1 PKNEYILFF
10 WRAYGKMVQKE
21 GNVMFSKLIL
31 KNFKS
36 LTDIEID
43 FNEKANAPKNMVFIY
58 GENGSGKSNVIQAFS
73 ILKESISTLN
83 KVQDFMRL
91 KVKLQEETDVDNL
104 SDNSG
109 VIARILSNRMNN
121 LNLGDLIK
129 NTKTIASK
137 DNMLIKYCFIIN
149 KVQGEYEL
157 EFDSDNNLVYEKLYY
172 LIDKRRGDLF
182 SIRYNEDMIISKF
195 NKNLFK
201 DTALEEELNNFV
213 EQYWGNH
220 TFLSIVNNAIHTKN
234 SSFIRKNVNENLLEF
249 ISFITDSSVCHR
261 TGNYSSKTSQRILN
275 PVFTN
280 LISGEIDKE
289 DIQDLDEAED
299 IVKEYLMA
307 LYSDINN
314 VYYKRSQGEEDE
326 VQYKLIL
333 KKFIGE
339 KEREIPGTLE
349 SSGTKSILELLPML
363 LSLIYG
369 GTVIIDEMEL
379 GIHDI
384 LISKIVAQI
393 AGEAKGQL
401 IVTSHNT
408 STLNSLKPSN
418 VYTIRTDASGQK
430 SIKSINNLE
439 GRRIQKNNN
448 IHDMFLAGFFHGVPN
463 PDDVNFKVMLEK
475 VVGNSGDN
483 I

>member
-1 PKNEYILFF
+1 
-10 WRAYGKMVQKE
+10 
-21 GNVMFSKLIL
+21 
-31 KNFKS
+31 
-36 LTDIEID
+36 
-43 FNEKANAPKNMVFIY
+43 
-58 GENGSGKSNVIQAFS
+58 
-73 ILKESISTLN
+73 
-83 KVQDFMRL
+83 
-91 KVKLQEETDVDNL
+91 
-104 SDNSG
+104 
-109 VIARILSNRMNN
+109 
-121 LNLGDLIK
+121 
-129 NTKTIASK
+129 
-137 DNMLIKYCFIIN
+137 
-149 KVQGEYEL
+149 
-157 EFDSDNNLVYEKLYY
+157 FDSDNNLVYENLYY
-172 LIDKRRGDLF
+172 LIDKRRGELF
-182 SIRYNEDMIISKF
+182 SIKHKEEMIISKF

-234 SSFIRKNVNENLLEF
+234 SSFIRKNVNKNLLEF
-249 ISFITDSSVCHR
+249 ISFIKDSSVCHR

-289 DIQDLDEAED
+289 DIRDLDEAED

-401 IVTSHNT
+401 IVTSHN
-408 STLNSLKPSN
+408 SNTLNSLKPSN
-418 VYTIRTDASGQK
+418 IYTIRTDTSGQK
-430 SIKSINNLE
+430 SIKAINHLE

-448 IHDMFLAGFFHGVPN
+448 IQDMFLAGFFHGVPN
-463 PDDVNFKVMLEK
+463 PDDVDFKVMLEK
-475 VVGNSGDN
+475 VIGNSGDN
-483 I
+483 L

>member
-1 PKNEYILFF
+1 
-10 WRAYGKMVQKE
+10 
-21 GNVMFSKLIL
+21 MFSKLIL
-31 KNFKS
+31 KNFRS
-36 LTDIEID
+36 LTDVEID
-43 FNEKANAPKNMVFIY
+43 FTEKANAPKNMIFIY

-83 KVQDFMRL
+83 KVQDFMKL
-91 KVKLQEETDVDNL
+91 KVKIQEEADVTSF

-109 VIARILSNRMNN
+109 VIAQFLSNQLNS

-137 DNMLIKYCFIIN
+137 ENMLIKYYFIFN
-149 KVQGEYEL
+149 KVEGSYEL
-157 EFDSDNNLVYEKLYY
+157 EFNSENNLVSEKLYY

-182 SIRYNEDMIISKF
+182 SIRYEEDVIITEF
-195 NKNLFK
+195 NKKLFI

-234 SSFIRKNVNENLLEF
+234 NSYINKNINKNLLEF
-249 ISFITDSSVCHR
+249 ILFITDSSVCHR
-261 TGNYSSKTSQRILN
+261 TGNYSSKTSQRVLN

-280 LISGEIDKE
+280 LISGEIDTE

-299 IVKEYLMA
+299 IVREYLMA

-326 VQYKLIL
+326 VQYKLML
-333 KKFIGE
+333 KKFIGN
-339 KEREIPGTLE
+339 KEREIPGSLE

-379 GIHDI
+379 GIHDV

-408 STLNSLKPSN
+408 NTMNSLKPSN
-418 VYTIRTDASGQK
+418 VYTIRTDTSGQK
-430 SIKSINNLE
+430 TIKSINNLT
-439 GRRIQKNNN
+439 GKRIQKNNN
-448 IHDMFLAGFFHGVPN
+448 LQDMFLAGFFHGVPN

-475 VVGNSGDN
+475 VIGNSRDSL
-483 I
+483 

>member
-1 PKNEYILFF
+1 
-10 WRAYGKMVQKE
+10 
-21 GNVMFSKLIL
+21 MFSKLIL

-149 KVQGEYEL
+149 KIQGEYEL

-182 SIRYNEDMIISKF
+182 SISYNEDMIISKF

-234 SSFIRKNVNENLLEF
+234 SNFIRKNVNENLLEF

-307 LYSDINN
+307 LYSDI
-314 VYYKRSQGEEDE
+314 
-326 VQYKLIL
+326 
-333 KKFIGE
+333 
-339 KEREIPGTLE
+339 
-349 SSGTKSILELLPML
+349 
-363 LSLIYG
+363 
-369 GTVIIDEMEL
+369 
-379 GIHDI
+379 
-384 LISKIVAQI
+384 
-393 AGEAKGQL
+393 
-401 IVTSHNT
+401 
-408 STLNSLKPSN
+408 
-418 VYTIRTDASGQK
+418 
-430 SIKSINNLE
+430 
-439 GRRIQKNNN
+439 
-448 IHDMFLAGFFHGVPN
+448 
-463 PDDVNFKVMLEK
+463 
-475 VVGNSGDN
+475 
-483 I
+483 

>member
-1 PKNEYILFF
+1 
-10 WRAYGKMVQKE
+10 
-21 GNVMFSKLIL
+21 MFSKLIL

-104 SDNSG
+104 SDKSG

-157 EFDSDNNLVYEKLYY
+157 EFDSDNNLVHEKLYY

-182 SIRYNEDMIISKF
+182 SIRYNEDMIVSKF

-299 IVKEYLMA
+299 IVK
-307 LYSDINN
+307 
-314 VYYKRSQGEEDE
+314 
-326 VQYKLIL
+326 
-333 KKFIGE
+333 
-339 KEREIPGTLE
+339 
-349 SSGTKSILELLPML
+349 
-363 LSLIYG
+363 
-369 GTVIIDEMEL
+369 
-379 GIHDI
+379 
-384 LISKIVAQI
+384 
-393 AGEAKGQL
+393 
-401 IVTSHNT
+401 
-408 STLNSLKPSN
+408 
-418 VYTIRTDASGQK
+418 
-430 SIKSINNLE
+430 
-439 GRRIQKNNN
+439 
-448 IHDMFLAGFFHGVPN
+448 
-463 PDDVNFKVMLEK
+463 
-475 VVGNSGDN
+475 
-483 I
+483 